1 MQSAGEIA
9 KSINATATGD
19 EKATAVL
26 FGQVAKKV
34 S

>member
-9 KSINATATGD
+9 KSINATPTGD

-26 FGQVAKKV
+26 FGQVAKKF